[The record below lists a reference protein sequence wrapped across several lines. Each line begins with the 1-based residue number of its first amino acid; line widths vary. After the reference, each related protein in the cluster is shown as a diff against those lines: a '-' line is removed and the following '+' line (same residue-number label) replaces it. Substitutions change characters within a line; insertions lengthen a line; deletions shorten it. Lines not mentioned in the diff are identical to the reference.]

1 MTSTEEKVSFDQM
14 PDVVSELRNE
24 IKGLKALLCR
34 FINADGAE
42 PQDGWM
48 NVDELREY
56 HPDHPARSTVY
67 EWVGRKAIPVHKD
80 GKKLRFKRSE
90 IDDWLDGGRA
100 KTQEELDAEAEAYV
114 REHKGK

>member
-34 FINADGAE
+34 FIGADGAE

-48 NVDELREY
+48 NVDELR
-56 HPDHPARSTVY
+56 AFR
-67 EWVGRKAIPVHKD
+67 AI
-80 GKKLRFKRSE
+80 
-90 IDDWLDGGRA
+90 
-100 KTQEELDAEAEAYV
+100 
-114 REHKGK
+114 